1 MSASVRYCGREFP
14 ASELALIRALIAQR
28 QPRLSR
34 SALSRAVCAAL
45 QWRKPDGGLKEM
57 SARVALLR
65 MQRDGLL
72 TLPPALPA
80 PPRPAPLR
88 PSPASDPPSLALLPA
103 TLAEAR
109 PLRLVPLRPRDPQS
123 RTWNEFVQRYH
134 YLGYTP
140 LPGAQ
145 LRYFVQAAD
154 GLLLALLGCGA
165 AAWKTAPRDRF
176 VGWDRATRE
185 RNLPRVVNH
194 ARYLILPW
202 IRLPCLASHL
212 LACLER
218 QLPHDWH
225 ERYRIR
231 PVLLETFCEIPRFA
245 GTCYRAANWIHLGQT
260 QGRGKLDTHCEYA
273 KPVKNIFVKPLCP
286 DWKAILNR

>member
-80 PPRPAPLR
+80 AAPGT
-88 PSPASDPPSLALLPA
+88 SASSAITTSA
-103 TLAEAR
+103 T
-109 PLRLVPLRPRDPQS
+109 
-123 RTWNEFVQRYH
+123 H
-134 YLGYTP
+134 
-140 LPGAQ
+140 
-145 LRYFVQAAD
+145 
-154 GLLLALLGCGA
+154 
-165 AAWKTAPRDRF
+165 
-176 VGWDRATRE
+176 
-185 RNLPRVVNH
+185 
-194 ARYLILPW
+194 
-202 IRLPCLASHL
+202 PCLASHL

-231 PVLLETFCEIPRFA
+231 PVLLETFCETPRFA

-260 QGRGKLDTHCEYA
+260 QGRGKLDTRREYA

>member
-45 QWRKPDGGLKEM
+45 QWRKPDGRLKEM

-65 MQRDGLL
+65 MQPDGLL
-72 TLPPALPA
+72 TLHPGA
-80 PPRPAPLR
+80 
-88 PSPASDPPSLALLPA
+88 
-103 TLAEAR
+103 AR
-109 PLRLVPLRPRDPQS
+109 PPS
-123 RTWNEFVQRYH
+123 RTWNECVQRYH

-176 VGWDRATRE
+176 VGWDRATRK
-185 RNLPRVVNH
+185 RNLTRVVNH
-194 ARYLILPW
+194 ARYLILPK
-202 IRLPCLASHL
+202 
-212 LACLER
+212 
-218 QLPHDWH
+218 
-225 ERYRIR
+225 
-231 PVLLETFCEIPRFA
+231 V
-245 GTCYRAANWIHLGQT
+245 AA
-260 QGRGKLDTHCEYA
+260 
-273 KPVKNIFVKPLCP
+273 
-286 DWKAILNR
+286 

>member
-1 MSASVRYCGREFP
+1 
-14 ASELALIRALIAQR
+14 
-28 QPRLSR
+28 
-34 SALSRAVCAAL
+34 
-45 QWRKPDGGLKEM
+45 M

-88 PSPASDPPSLALLPA
+88 PSPASDPPALALLPA

-123 RTWNEFVQRYH
+123 RTWNECVQRYH

-176 VGWDRATRE
+176 VGWDRATRG

-194 ARYLILPW
+194 ARYLILPK
-202 IRLPCLASHL
+202 
-212 LACLER
+212 
-218 QLPHDWH
+218 
-225 ERYRIR
+225 
-231 PVLLETFCEIPRFA
+231 V
-245 GTCYRAANWIHLGQT
+245 AA
-260 QGRGKLDTHCEYA
+260 
-273 KPVKNIFVKPLCP
+273 
-286 DWKAILNR
+286 

>member
-14 ASELALIRALIAQR
+14 ASELELIRVLIAQR

-57 SARVALLR
+57 SACVALLR

-88 PSPASDPPSLALLPA
+88 PSPASDPPALALLPA

-109 PLRLVPLRPRDPQS
+109 PLRPRDLRS

-140 LPGAQ
+140 LPGTQ
-145 LRYFVQAAD
+145 LRYFAQAAD
-154 GLLLALLGCGA
+154 GLLLALLGCSA

-194 ARYLILPW
+194 ARYLILPK
-202 IRLPCLASHL
+202 
-212 LACLER
+212 
-218 QLPHDWH
+218 
-225 ERYRIR
+225 
-231 PVLLETFCEIPRFA
+231 V
-245 GTCYRAANWIHLGQT
+245 AA
-260 QGRGKLDTHCEYA
+260 
-273 KPVKNIFVKPLCP
+273 
-286 DWKAILNR
+286 

>member
-14 ASELALIRALIAQR
+14 ASELELIRALIAQR

-45 QWRKPDGGLKEM
+45 
-57 SARVALLR
+57 
-65 MQRDGLL
+65 
-72 TLPPALPA
+72 
-80 PPRPAPLR
+80 
-88 PSPASDPPSLALLPA
+88 ALLPA

-109 PLRLVPLRPRDPQS
+109 PLRPRDPRS
-123 RTWNEFVQRYH
+123 RTWNECVQRYH

-194 ARYLILPW
+194 ARYLILPK
-202 IRLPCLASHL
+202 
-212 LACLER
+212 
-218 QLPHDWH
+218 
-225 ERYRIR
+225 
-231 PVLLETFCEIPRFA
+231 V
-245 GTCYRAANWIHLGQT
+245 AA
-260 QGRGKLDTHCEYA
+260 
-273 KPVKNIFVKPLCP
+273 
-286 DWKAILNR
+286 